1 MKKVSAVIPAAGS
14 GTRLGVEKQFKII
27 ESHPLWFHTIKPFIS
42 SRIIHEIIVVVQQ
55 KSIKS
60 IEKILNSIS
69 VGKNIKAVLGGTN
82 RQNSVQNGVL
92 ATDLESTL
100 ICVHDAARP
109 FVTEELITASVSAC
123 DKYDGAIIALPCS
136 DTVKLSDNSQ
146 VKETIDRNK
155 IWLAQTPQTFNR
167 YKLMQ
172 AYENADRNKIIATDE
187 STLMEAMG
195 FSIGLVEGHPD
206 NFKITTQDD
215 WERAEAVTFRKVQ
228 GRAQE

>member
-1 MKKVSAVIPAAGS
+1 MYVLGIGQLGGQDSSAVLLKDCKIKIAIEEERL
-14 GTRLGVEKQFKII
+14 TR
-27 ESHPLWFHTIKPFIS
+27 IKHIGGFP
-42 SRIIHEIIVVVQQ
+42 
-55 KSIKS
+55 KKS

-228 GRAQE
+228 RRAQE